1 MSLNI
6 RGVQI
11 ANGSK
16 NPDDEQYK
24 YGKGVPQD
32 NIMAHMWYN
41 IGAAN
46 GHELGGANRD
56 KIAKTMTPAA
66 IEKAKAMAGECLSS
80 NYKKCAFAVD
90 PADLQKLKDTN
101 KCVECDLSGADLM
114 EANLSGA
121 DLSGAKLMST
131 KLMIANL
138 RGADLIDAD
147 LEGAKLMGAYLGDA
161 NLVLANLE
169 GAGLKDAYL
178 MGAKLMGAKL
188 MHADLMGAY
197 LIGANLEGASLMFAN
212 LDSADLKDAIL
223 CNTTMPDGSV
233 IYSGC

>member
-1 MSLNI
+1 MYETGL
-6 RGVQI
+6 GVPQDY
-11 ANGSK
+11 AEAMK
-16 NPDDEQYK
+16 WYRLAAEQGHTNAQSFLGTMYK
-24 YGKGVPQD
+24 YGKGARQD

-46 GHELGGANRD
+46 GNELGGANRD

-66 IEKAKAMAGECLSS
+66 IEKAKAMAGVCLSS

-121 DLSGAKLMST
+121 DLSGAKLMSAD
-131 KLMIANL
+131 LRDADLRGSDLIDANLEGAILESANL
-138 RGADLIDAD
+138 RGAAMR
-147 LEGAKLMGAYLGDA
+147 G
-161 NLVLANLE
+161 V
-169 GAGLKDAYL
+169 
-178 MGAKLMGAKL
+178 
-188 MHADLMGAY
+188 
-197 LIGANLEGASLMFAN
+197 
-212 LDSADLKDAIL
+212 IL